1 MTDATWTNIV
11 NAVVTCVL
19 AWIAYQNAKL
29 KSQVTEVKT
38 QVAEVNDKAEV
49 RAVKLD
55 AVAEKVD
62 EIHNSIPPNFKP

>member
-1 MTDATWTNIV
+1 MTDATWANIIQGI
-11 NAVVTCVL
+11 VTIIL

-29 KSQVTEVKT
+29 KTQVTEVS
-38 QVAEVNDKAEV
+38 DKAEV
-49 RAVKLD
+49 RATKLD